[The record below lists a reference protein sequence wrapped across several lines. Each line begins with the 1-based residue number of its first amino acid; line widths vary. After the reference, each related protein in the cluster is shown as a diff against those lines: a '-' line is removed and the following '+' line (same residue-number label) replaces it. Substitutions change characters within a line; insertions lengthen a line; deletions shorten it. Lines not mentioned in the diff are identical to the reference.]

1 MYLKL
6 KLKNVDLEKQL
17 LAHKEVEVQLFKERT
32 EMKRAIEKLERD
44 LEISLKDGNKLS
56 RLENRV
62 KCLQDSYELELAL
75 ESIIERLVRDL
86 NKNEYETSNYMTVRK
101 SKIQNIVDELSEISN
116 QIENNLKD
124 GVN

>member
-1 MYLKL
+1 M
-6 KLKNVDLEKQL
+6 VSQ
-17 LAHKEVEVQLFKERT
+17 
-32 EMKRAIEKLERD
+32 
-44 LEISLKDGNKLS
+44 
-56 RLENRV
+56 
-62 KCLQDSYELELAL
+62 L

-86 NKNEYETSNYMTVRK
+86 NKNEYDPSNYMTVRK

>member
-1 MYLKL
+1 M
-6 KLKNVDLEKQL
+6 VSQ
-17 LAHKEVEVQLFKERT
+17 
-32 EMKRAIEKLERD
+32 
-44 LEISLKDGNKLS
+44 
-56 RLENRV
+56 
-62 KCLQDSYELELAL
+62 L

-86 NKNEYETSNYMTVRK
+86 NKNEYDHSNYMTVRK

>member
-44 LEISLKDGNKLS
+44 LEISLKNGNKLS
-56 RLENRV
+56 RLEKRV
-62 KCLQDSYELELAL
+62 KCLQDSYELELAD
-75 ESIIERLVRDL
+75 IILKE
-86 NKNEYETSNYMTVRK
+86 NIQRK
-101 SKIQNIVDELSEISN
+101 LSESEEEHIDAYSL
-116 QIENNLKD
+116 QLVGILPTVIKNLLED
-124 GVN
+124 

>member
-1 MYLKL
+1 M
-6 KLKNVDLEKQL
+6 
-17 LAHKEVEVQLFKERT
+17 
-32 EMKRAIEKLERD
+32 M
-44 LEISLKDGNKLS
+44 
-56 RLENRV
+56 NR
-62 KCLQDSYELELAL
+62 L

-86 NKNEYETSNYMTVRK
+86 NKNECETSNYMTVRK